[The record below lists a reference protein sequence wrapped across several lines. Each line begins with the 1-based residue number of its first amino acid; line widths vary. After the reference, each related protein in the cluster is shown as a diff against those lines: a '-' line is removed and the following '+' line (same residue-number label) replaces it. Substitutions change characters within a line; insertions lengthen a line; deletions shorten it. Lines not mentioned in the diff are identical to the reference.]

1 MKRSALL
8 LIPLVLGLASC
19 GGKSTPAVS
28 SSEIISSST
37 SEVTSSSSTEEF
49 SSSESTDIPE
59 RETVEKVKELLSRQ
73 DLSEFYTKAIIGSYI
88 QEYDVFEVNY
98 DEDSKVS
105 SYFNY
110 DGRGMFGFYYDL
122 KEDQYGSIVDEK
134 GNIEIFDAIAKGLGY
149 YGLLQVIRTMSFNRV
164 DGAEADIN
172 NLDIFQQM
180 TLKTTDDEV
189 WVGNTLYASN
199 DGVFHY
205 DTRQELQAS
214 INKELLFSSI
224 STRTFRETFS
234 KVDLFNTPA
243 NMEHLDRLYYSICR
257 DLVTESDEEI
267 SNFVVENQISIE
279 EDEDNIKVNFVFLNE
294 DIDEEEADFIFPG
307 EIIGTLFYDKE
318 TYEFT
323 NFSYEMVYK
332 IETFNEETGSIRVI
346 NTKFTCSGDSS
357 RVWPHEAWQPTD
369 PIVYD
374 DVADFLEDVNEQVVP
389 PNINL

>member
-1 MKRSALL
+1 MKRNALL

-19 GGKSTPAVS
+19 GGKSTPTVS
-28 SSEIISSST
+28 SSEIIYSSS
-37 SEVTSSSSTEEF
+37 SEVTSSSSSQGI
-49 SSSESTDIPE
+49 SSLESTDIPE

-73 DLSEFYTKAIIGSYI
+73 DLSEFYTKVIIGSYI
-88 QEYDVFEVNY
+88 QEYDVLEVNY

-105 SYFNY
+105 NYFNY

-122 KEDQYGSIVDEK
+122 NEDQYGSIVDEK
-134 GNIEIFDAIAKGLGY
+134 GNVEIFDAIAKGLGY

-214 INKELLFSSI
+214 INKDLLFSSI

-243 NMEHLDRLYYSICR
+243 NMEHLDKLYYSICR
-257 DLVTESDEEI
+257 DLVTESDEGI
-267 SNFVVENQISIE
+267 SDFVVENQISIE

-307 EIIGTLFYDKE
+307 EIKGTLFYDKE

>member
-28 SSEIISSST
+28 SSGIFSSST

-88 QEYDVFEVNY
+88 QEYDVFEINY

-307 EIIGTLFYDKE
+307 EIKGTLFYDKE

>member
-1 MKRSALL
+1 MKRSTLL

-19 GGKSTPAVS
+19 GGKSAPAVS

-164 DGAEADIN
+164 DGAKADIN

-257 DLVTESDEEI
+257 DLVTENDEEI

-307 EIIGTLFYDKE
+307 EIKGTLFYDKE

>member
-19 GGKSTPAVS
+19 GGKSTPTVS

-164 DGAEADIN
+164 DGAKADIN

-307 EIIGTLFYDKE
+307 EIKGTLFYDKE

>member
-307 EIIGTLFYDKE
+307 EIKGTLFYDKE